1 MFYENVNQI
10 KIELKNGLEEYD
22 KNWVAFEEV
31 NLFYFSNIKSIY
43 SLYNLNVYFE
53 QAKTI
58 LKSHWFDKKKLIRFI
73 IIRFITLIISRLE
86 IHKWAYFNRKWI
98 KKVYYPG
105 DWVGKRLDDIWNQSE
120 IQGNDSLGQRR
131 IQ

>member
-31 NLFYFSNIKSIY
+31 NLFYFANIESIY

-58 LKSHWFDKKKLIRFI
+58 LKSH
-73 IIRFITLIISRLE
+73 
-86 IHKWAYFNRKWI
+86 
-98 KKVYYPG
+98 
-105 DWVGKRLDDIWNQSE
+105 
-120 IQGNDSLGQRR
+120 
-131 IQ
+131 